1 MTFGPTLCA
10 ITLMALV
17 SPPRYGLVSPLHRGL
32 LDGGHAAPSACPLLS
47 FCAGSDHQPRF
58 IGEENEA
65 WRGQAT
71 LPRSQNGQ
79 AVQPGLEL
87 RCHYSQGA
95 VLSTASQLQLGTT
108 LASISYTHTHTH
120 TLQHVQKCTWVYPNR
135 DTHSPTDTQ
144 MKRHKQQTP

>member
-1 MTFGPTLCA
+1 MATHSSVLACA
-10 ITLMALV
+10 ITLMASV
-17 SPPRYGLVSPLHRGL
+17 SPPRYGLISPLHRGL
-32 LDGGHAAPSACPLLS
+32 LDGGHAVPSACPLLS

-65 WRGQAT
+65 WKGQAT
-71 LPRSQNGQ
+71 LPRSQNRQ

-108 LASISYTHTHTH
+108 LASISYTHIHTQTSTCIEMHMGISKQRH
-120 TLQHVQKCTWVYPNR
+120 TQPY
-135 DTHSPTDTQ
+135 
-144 MKRHKQQTP
+144 